1 MFSCPRFFEGAWRDS
16 SKVLTVLKVGRMKT
30 ELCSSQLYHAC
41 HVLFGW
47 GIDVSADFLRYLQMT
62 GLKAAYRE
70 RALETHPDRAV
81 ALSRPPTDLEER
93 FKEVNAAYRELH
105 DYLENPWRFTLTDN
119 PSWERAYQPSERMR
133 TRTGTQ
139 TKQTGASPEKVQRH
153 VFTGTLPKRV
163 LLFGQFVYYSGYISY
178 VQLIDAILWQKIR
191 RPMVGH
197 IALHRG
203 WLHEDHIR
211 EILRHRN
218 WGEKFGE
225 VALRGGY
232 LTPDELRKILVRQRL
247 LQPRIG
253 GYFVEKRL
261 FTVSCVEKMAER
273 LRRHNR
279 EFNRR

>member
-1 MFSCPRFFEGAWRDS
+1 
-16 SKVLTVLKVGRMKT
+16 MKT

-41 HVLFGW
+41 HVLFGS
-47 GIDVSADFLRYLQMT
+47 GIGVSADFLRYLRMP

-81 ALSRPPTDLEER
+81 ALAHPPADMEES

-105 DYLENPWRFTLTDN
+105 DYLENPWRFKLIDD
-119 PSWERAYQPSERMR
+119 PSRERPHQSSERMR
-133 TRTGTQ
+133 AWAGTQ
-139 TKQTGASPEKVQRH
+139 IKQPGAPPEGGQRL
-153 VFTGTLPKRV
+153 FFMGTLPKRA

-178 VQLIDAILWQKIR
+178 QQLIDAILWQKIR
-191 RPMVGH
+191 RPLVGH
-197 IALHRG
+197 IALRWG
-203 WLHEDHIR
+203 WLYEDQIR
-211 EILRHRN
+211 EILKHRQ

-232 LTPDELRKILVRQRL
+232 LTSHELRMILGRQRI

-253 GYFVEKRL
+253 GYFVEKRVL
-261 FTVSCVEKMAER
+261 TVSCVEKMADW

-279 EFNRR
+279 RFAPRIDHPF